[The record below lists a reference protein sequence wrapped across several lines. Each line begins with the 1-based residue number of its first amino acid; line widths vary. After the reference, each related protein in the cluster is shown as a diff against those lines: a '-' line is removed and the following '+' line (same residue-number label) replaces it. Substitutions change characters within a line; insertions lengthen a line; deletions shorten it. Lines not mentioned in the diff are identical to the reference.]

1 MKNVKWLGRLGAV
14 ATLTGLLT
22 SCAHMDIDDLK
33 KAEQKGHEFT
43 QNLTKEYL
51 DFAMRE
57 TDKYN
62 DQLDASHFAVK
73 GIQAAAGLHVLPEN
87 PDVWGIA
94 DQGALGELH
103 KYRERLMF
111 ALHKSGKV
119 IDPAL
124 AAQAVVLFDCWVEE
138 QAEGWQPEN
147 IAKCRDG
154 FMTALKKL
162 EESVRTEAPT
172 FMIWFALNSAT
183 LTPEGQEE
191 IDQIMKVAKHLT
203 HHKFVI
209 HCVTDGIGGRAFNLK
224 LSQDRAETVKAAV
237 LKAGLDASR
246 IESAVGLGEAEG
258 TLEIK
263 PFDRRCD
270 IHLH

>member
-1 MKNVKWLGRLGAV
+1 MMNTKWLGRLGAV

-22 SCAHMDIDDLK
+22 SCAHVDVEKLE
-33 KAEQKGHEFT
+33 KAEKKGHEFS

-51 DFAMRE
+51 EFATRE
-57 TDKYN
+57 NDNYN
-62 DQLDASHFAVK
+62 DGIDASHFAVK

-94 DQGALGELH
+94 DQAALGELH
-103 KYRERLMF
+103 KYRERLTF

-119 IDPAL
+119 INPAL
-124 AAQAVVLFDCWVEE
+124 AAQALVLFDCWVEE

-147 IAKCRDG
+147 IQKCRDG
-154 FMTALKKL
+154 FMTALTKL
-162 EESVRTEAPT
+162 EDHVRTEAPT
-172 FMIWFALNSAT
+172 FMIWFGLNSAG
-183 LTPEGQEE
+183 LTPEGKEE
-191 IDQIMKVAKHLT
+191 IDQVMKVSKHLT

-237 LKAGLDASR
+237 VKAGLDAKR

-258 TLEIK
+258 TKEIK